1 MNNAIEKP
9 TRSAKARTIFGLADL
24 LRIMLMKA
32 EARLPM
38 ISTKAT
44 ATKYFMVI
52 ERFLRNLIVWH
63 SAFG

>member
-1 MNNAIEKP
+1 
-9 TRSAKARTIFGLADL
+9 LADL